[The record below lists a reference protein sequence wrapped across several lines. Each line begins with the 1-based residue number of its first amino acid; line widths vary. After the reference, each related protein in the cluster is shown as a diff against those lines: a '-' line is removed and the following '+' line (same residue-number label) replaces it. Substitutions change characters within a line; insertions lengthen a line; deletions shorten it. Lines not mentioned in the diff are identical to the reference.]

1 MSETKFTPGPW
12 VVSGKIH
19 NYGSIV
25 CPASQTDRPLGA
37 SADTERCK
45 RDYMHQ
51 IAAVNKHSC
60 HFSSDESKANAYLI
74 AAAPELYEALKG
86 LVAVDDGI
94 GEGDSFETAAQTV
107 NDLDAAM
114 QRARAAIAK
123 AEGRS

>member
-74 AAAPELYEALKG
+74 AAAPELYEALKNVYILPRPWVLG
-86 LVAVDDGI
+86 DISWERWNGI
-94 GEGDSFETAAQTV
+94 FEQI
-107 NDLDAAM
+107 DAAL
-114 QRARAAIAK
+114 AK